1 MKESRFNEHYIKF
14 SVDFNLNKGINMKK
28 GYLVPD
34 LMNDLKFY
42 SIGTTKLVKRYMKPI
57 IASVIKNMCKRNR
70 LKFNLSEFST
80 LEYESMTLLF
90 NYNRN
95 NNPIISRFD
104 NENFG
109 SNDKQKDFLEDVFK
123 PSIFV
128 RLNLNANEEENEFNT
143 GNNYLEEVTIKIP
156 VYYGIDIDGEELLF
170 SRILL
175 INNNIFS
182 VSTPYQYEIKE
193 YTLKETRNGMKGLF
207 THASESKKTTSFV
220 DKDSLLLDSI
230 TYLRLTNSLNEELMN
245 IDEEDEEKPKFVSDI
260 LYILNAIKTKFKED
274 EKKMEYKDLTDS
286 EIQDRLEEM
295 ELKRKILSKLLYER
309 NHGRNS

>member
-1 MKESRFNEHYIKF
+1 MKENRFNEHYIKF
-14 SVDFNLNKGINMKK
+14 SVDFNLNKAVNMKK

-34 LMNDLKFY
+34 LLNDLKFY

-70 LKFNLSEFST
+70 LKFNLSEFSA

-95 NNPIISRFD
+95 NNPIISKFD

-109 SNDKQKDFLEDVFK
+109 SNDKQKDFLEDIFK

-128 RLNLNANEEENEFNT
+128 RLNLNTNEEENEFNT
-143 GNNYLEEVTIKIP
+143 GNNHLEEVEIKIP

-175 INNNIFS
+175 INNNTFS

-230 TYLRLTNSLNEELMN
+230 TYLRLINSLNEELMK

-295 ELKRKILSKLLYER
+295 ELKRKILSKMLYER
-309 NHGRNS
+309 NHGKNS

>member
-1 MKESRFNEHYIKF
+1 MKENRFNEHYIKF
-14 SVDFNLNKGINMKK
+14 SVDFNLHKGVNMQK

-70 LKFNLSEFST
+70 LKFELSEVSN

-109 SNDKQKDFLEDVFK
+109 SNDKQKDFLEDIFK

-128 RLNLNANEEENEFNT
+128 RLNLNTNEEENEFNT

-170 SRILL
+170 SRVLL
-175 INNNIFS
+175 INNNTFS

-207 THASESKKTTSFV
+207 THANESKKTTSFV

-230 TYLRLTNSLNEELMN
+230 TYLRLINSLNEELMK

-309 NHGRNS
+309 NHGGNS

>member
-1 MKESRFNEHYIKF
+1 MKENRFNEHYIKF

-28 GYLVPD
+28 GYIVPD

-70 LKFNLSEFST
+70 LKFELSEVSN

-109 SNDKQKDFLEDVFK
+109 SNDKQKDFLEDIFK

-128 RLNLNANEEENEFNT
+128 RLNLNTNEEENEFNT

-156 VYYGIDIDGEELLF
+156 VYYGIDIDGEELLY

-175 INNNIFS
+175 INNNTFS

-295 ELKRKILSKLLYER
+295 ELKRKILSKMLYER
-309 NHGRNS
+309 NHGKNL

>member
-1 MKESRFNEHYIKF
+1 MKENRFNEHYIKF

-70 LKFNLSEFST
+70 LKFELSEFSI

-95 NNPIISRFD
+95 NNPIISKFD

-109 SNDKQKDFLEDVFK
+109 SNDKQKDFLEDIFK
-123 PSIFV
+123 SSIFV
-128 RLNLNANEEENEFNT
+128 RLNLNANEEENEINT

-156 VYYGIDIDGEELLF
+156 VYYGIDIDGEELLY

-175 INNNIFS
+175 INNNTFS

-207 THASESKKTTSFV
+207 THVSESKKTTSFV

-230 TYLRLTNSLNEELMN
+230 TYLRLTNSLNEELMK

-295 ELKRKILSKLLYER
+295 DIKRKILSKMLYER

>member
-1 MKESRFNEHYIKF
+1 MKENRFNEHYIKF

-34 LMNDLKFY
+34 LLNDLKFY

-70 LKFNLSEFST
+70 LKFELSEVSN
-80 LEYESMTLLF
+80 LEYESITLLF

-109 SNDKQKDFLEDVFK
+109 NNDKQKDFLEDIFK

-128 RLNLNANEEENEFNT
+128 KLKLNTNEEENEINT
-143 GNNYLEEVTIKIP
+143 GNNYLEEVEIKIP

-230 TYLRLTNSLNEELMN
+230 TYLRLINSLNEELMK
-245 IDEEDEEKPKFVSDI
+245 IDEDDEEKPKFVSDI

-295 ELKRKILSKLLYER
+295 ELKRKILSKMLYER
-309 NHGRNS
+309 NYNKNS